1 MEILEVCPFSYGD
14 YSGIMEHVRNISDNL
29 SRRHNVTI
37 YATQP
42 RLCSP
47 RHKTIGKIEIH
58 TFRCYAPNDAYFLST
73 EMLLQL
79 RKSEFDIV
87 HGHFYHCFPLHFATL
102 AKCTRFI
109 ATPHFHGAG
118 HSPARNCLMSI
129 LKPFGKRTLKKAFK
143 VIAMSEYEKSILLHQ
158 FKVDPSKVTVIP
170 NGVDLHSFSGLKRR
184 RRDVKSVLYVGC
196 LREYKGVRYL
206 VDVLPKLGKDIVLEI
221 VGKGPLRLSLESR
234 VRELKMQQRVRFYE
248 DLPRRDLLQKYTD
261 ADVLVLLSRYEAYSL
276 VVAESLIAGTPCVVT
291 DTSALTEW
299 VDNETC
305 FGISSAA
312 NLNELARLIKKVA
325 EKGSIKRLTKKWIGT
340 KILDWSDATRRLEG
354 VFLS

>member
-1 MEILEVCPFSYGD
+1 
-14 YSGIMEHVRNISDNL
+14 
-29 SRRHNVTI
+29 
-37 YATQP
+37 
-42 RLCSP
+42 
-47 RHKTIGKIEIH
+47 
-58 TFRCYAPNDAYFLST
+58 
-73 EMLLQL
+73 
-79 RKSEFDIV
+79 
-87 HGHFYHCFPLHFATL
+87 
-102 AKCTRFI
+102 
-109 ATPHFHGAG
+109 
-118 HSPARNCLMSI
+118 MSI